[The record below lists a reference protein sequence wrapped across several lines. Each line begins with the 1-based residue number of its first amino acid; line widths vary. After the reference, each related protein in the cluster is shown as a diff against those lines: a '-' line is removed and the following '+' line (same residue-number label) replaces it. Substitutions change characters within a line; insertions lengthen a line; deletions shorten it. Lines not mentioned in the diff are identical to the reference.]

1 MAPRFG
7 FAYTLD
13 SKGDFVVRGGYGIN
27 FQGYDAQTFE
37 DRLGRSAKI
46 PNNRPI
52 SRMEAAQLGWKFP
65 IYQEDILLYF
75 ASLPNTVVGALINPN
90 LRPAYAMNYTLGF
103 QKALTSTLMLDTA
116 YVGTRGVKF
125 PMGRTYNQV
134 DRITGIRP
142 NAAMGEGAYTDNSQ
156 ESVFHSWQT
165 SLRQRF
171 SHGLLFGANYTWGKA
186 LSYTGGG
193 TALVAGGDTAGGIED
208 FFNVNIERSLSVGD
222 VAHDFSMDVLYD
234 IPTPFRNSTFAKHVL
249 GGWQIAGIVKA
260 TTGEPLKVTQTGG
273 RPDLIDI
280 EGAVNK
286 SCCSFG
292 NLQYLNRSAFAQLP
306 VVTASGRTARRGHE
320 SNSPLRTPGYSNLN
334 VSIGKNFSIA
344 EGKTLEFKADMQ
356 NALNQTQY
364 TNVSTSLSSVN
375 FGQVTG
381 TNGARIVQVQLR
393 LAF

>member
-1 MAPRFG
+1 
-7 FAYTLD
+7 
-13 SKGDFVVRGGYGIN
+13 
-27 FQGYDAQTFE
+27 
-37 DRLGRSAKI
+37 
-46 PNNRPI
+46 
-52 SRMEAAQLGWKFP
+52 
-65 IYQEDILLYF
+65 
-75 ASLPNTVVGALINPN
+75 
-90 LRPAYAMNYTLGF
+90 
-103 QKALTSTLMLDTA
+103 
-116 YVGTRGVKF
+116 
-125 PMGRTYNQV
+125 
-134 DRITGIRP
+134 
-142 NAAMGEGAYTDNSQ
+142 
-156 ESVFHSWQT
+156 
-165 SLRQRF
+165 
-171 SHGLLFGANYTWGKA
+171 
-186 LSYTGGG
+186 
-193 TALVAGGDTAGGIED
+193 
-208 FFNVNIERSLSVGD
+208 VGD